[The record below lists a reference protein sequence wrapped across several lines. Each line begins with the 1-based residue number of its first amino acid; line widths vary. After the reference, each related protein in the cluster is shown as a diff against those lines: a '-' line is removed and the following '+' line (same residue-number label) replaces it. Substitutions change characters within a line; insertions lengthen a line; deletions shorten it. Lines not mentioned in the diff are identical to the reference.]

1 MRFSFLKDNLH
12 GYFLFDVLSCYP
24 VVCLNPPGLGSRSNP
39 PWSVEGKVLK
49 LLCCP
54 VFLVEIKTV
63 SMATF
68 DDNWQTKRPTIS
80 ERTKFIFN
88 NELLSDVKFVAPAS
102 NSESESRKSQKS
114 IPAHKFVLAISSPVF
129 YAMFYGELAETAS
142 TIELPDCDYESLLEL
157 FRYLYSDEVNLTGS
171 NVMQVLYLAK
181 KYLVP
186 SLADK
191 CTKYLR
197 EHLEASNAFSILPQ
211 AQKFGDKYLEERC
224 WKVIELHTVEAVTS
238 DDFVTLERSIVESVV
253 KRERLNVKEV
263 DLFKAVDRWASKEV
277 ERQGLTPDGEV
288 KRRVLGEVI
297 VNAIRFPV
305 MSYNEFASV
314 VLDCDILTKRE
325 LGVMI
330 KHYGDA
336 SLNCP
341 LPFIHSFRSGYLHRC
356 YRFTSFQTLW
366 HYGGNIDALRVTVS
380 KPIALHGVQHFG
392 SEGGNYTVSLEV
404 KNALSGLPLVKKTGT
419 HSCEKDETNGYYGF
433 DVMFNH
439 PVHLEQDRPYEVVSF
454 IQGPSSWCLEG
465 GTTHVA
471 VQGVQFSFSNS
482 LASTNG
488 TKVGSGQFPA
498 FLFSLQK
505 S

>member
-1 MRFSFLKDNLH
+1 
-12 GYFLFDVLSCYP
+12 
-24 VVCLNPPGLGSRSNP
+24 
-39 PWSVEGKVLK
+39 
-49 LLCCP
+49 
-54 VFLVEIKTV
+54 
-63 SMATF
+63 MATF
-68 DDNWQTKRPTIS
+68 DDNWQTKHPTIS

-88 NELLSDVKFVAPAS
+88 NELLSDIKFVAPAS
-102 NSESESRKSQKS
+102 NSESESWKSQKS

-186 SLADK
+186 SLAGK
-191 CTKYLR
+191 CTEYLR

-211 AQKFGDKYLEERC
+211 AQKFEDKDLEERC
-224 WKVIELHTVEAVTS
+224 WNVIESHTEEAVTS

-253 KRERLNVKEV
+253 KTERLNVKEV
-263 DLFKAVDRWASKEV
+263 DLFKAVDRWATKEV

-288 KRRVLGEVI
+288 KRRVLGEEI

-325 LGVMI
+325 LGAMI

-336 SLNCP
+336 SLQCP
-341 LPFIHSFRSGYLHRC
+341 LPFIHSVRSGSIVHRC
-356 YRFTSFQTLW
+356 YRFKLLQPSRW
-366 HYGGNIDALRVTVS
+366 SYGGSADALVVTVS
-380 KPIALHGVQHFG
+380 KPISLHGVEHFG
-392 SEGGNYTVSLEV
+392 TTGGNYTVSLEV
-404 KNALSGLPLVKKTGT
+404 RDALSGLSLAKQTGT
-419 HSCEKDETNGYYGF
+419 HSSEKNDLHSYYGF
-433 DVMFNH
+433 DVVFNH
-439 PVHLEQDRPYEVVSF
+439 PVHLEQDKPYEVVSV
-454 IQGPSSWCLEG
+454 IVGPISWAVKRVQNPVE
-465 GTTHVA
+465 
-471 VQGVQFSFSNS
+471 VQGVKFSFSNS
-482 LASTNG
+482 VASTNG
-488 TKVGSGQFPA
+488 TSVTDGQFPA
-498 FLFSLQK
+498 FLFSLRW

>member
-1 MRFSFLKDNLH
+1 MVD
-12 GYFLFDVLSCYP
+12 
-24 VVCLNPPGLGSRSNP
+24 
-39 PWSVEGKVLK
+39 SVFFEGKVLK
-49 LLCCP
+49 LLCYL
-54 VFLVEIKTV
+54 VFLGEIKRV
-63 SMATF
+63 SMATC
-68 DDNWQTKRPTIS
+68 DDNWQTKRSTIS

-88 NELLSDVKFVAPAS
+88 NELLSDIKFVAPTS

-191 CTKYLR
+191 CTEYLR

-211 AQKFGDKYLEERC
+211 AQKFEDKDLEERC
-224 WKVIELHTVEAVTS
+224 WSVIESHTEEAVTS

-263 DLFKAVDRWASKEV
+263 DLFKAVDRWANRAV
-277 ERQGLTPDGEV
+277 EKQGLTPDSKV
-288 KRRVLGEVI
+288 KRKVLGEEI
-297 VNAIRFPV
+297 VKAIRFPV

-314 VLDCDILTKRE
+314 VLDCCILTKGE
-325 LGVMI
+325 LIFLI

-336 SLNCP
+336 SLKCP
-341 LPFIHSFRSGYLHRC
+341 LPFIHSPRSGSIVHRF
-356 YRFTSFQTLW
+356 YRFASLDFSW
-366 HYGGNIDALRVTVS
+366 SHGGIAADALGVTVS

-404 KNALSGLPLVKKTGT
+404 KDAVRGLSLVKQTGT
-419 HSCEKDETNGYYGF
+419 YSSEIDETNSYYGF
-433 DVMFNH
+433 DVTFNR
-439 PVHLEQDRPYEVVSF
+439 PVYLEKDKPYEVVSV
-454 IQGPSSWCLEG
+454 IAGPSSWRVG
-465 GTTHVA
+465 AGKNPVA

-482 LASTNG
+482 SASTNG
-488 TKVGSGQFPA
+488 TTVDNGQFSA
-498 FLFSLQK
+498 FLFSLR
-505 S
+505 

>member
-1 MRFSFLKDNLH
+1 M
-12 GYFLFDVLSCYP
+12 
-24 VVCLNPPGLGSRSNP
+24 
-39 PWSVEGKVLK
+39 
-49 LLCCP
+49 
-54 VFLVEIKTV
+54 EIKRV

-68 DDNWQTKRPTIS
+68 DDNWQTKRPSIS
-80 ERTKFIFN
+80 GRTKFIFN

-102 NSESESRKSQKS
+102 NIESESRKSQKS

-129 YAMFYGELAETAS
+129 YAMFYGEMAETAS

-191 CTKYLR
+191 CTEYLR
-197 EHLEASNAFSILPQ
+197 EHLEASNVFSVLPQ
-211 AQKFGDKYLEERC
+211 AQKFEEKDLEERC
-224 WKVIELHTVEAVTS
+224 WNVIESHTEEAVTS
-238 DDFVTLERSIVESVV
+238 DDFVTLERSIVESVM

-263 DLFKAVDRWASKEV
+263 DLFKAVDRWATKEV

-288 KRRVLGEVI
+288 KRRVLGEEI

-325 LGVMI
+325 LSVMI

-336 SLNCP
+336 SLKSP
-341 LPFIHSFRSGYLHRC
+341 LPFIHSPRSGSIVHRC
-356 YRFTSFQTLW
+356 YRITSSQPTGW
-366 HYGGNIDALRVTVS
+366 GYRGCADALGVTVS
-380 KPIALHGVQHFG
+380 KPITLHGVQHFG
-392 SEGGNYTVSLEV
+392 SEGGNYTVSLEL
-404 KNALSGLPLVKKTGT
+404 KDALSGLSLAKQIGT
-419 HSCEKDETNGYYGF
+419 HSTEKNDIHSYYGF

-439 PVHLEQDRPYEVVSF
+439 PVDLEQDKPYEVVSL
-454 IQGPSSWCLEG
+454 IEGPSSWVMK
-465 GTTHVA
+465 GTKNPVE
-471 VQGVQFSFSNS
+471 VQGVRFSFSYS
-482 LASTNG
+482 ASSTNG
-488 TKVGSGQFPA
+488 TRVDCGQFPA
-498 FLFSLQK
+498 FLFSLR
-505 S
+505 

>member
-1 MRFSFLKDNLH
+1 M
-12 GYFLFDVLSCYP
+12 
-24 VVCLNPPGLGSRSNP
+24 
-39 PWSVEGKVLK
+39 
-49 LLCCP
+49 
-54 VFLVEIKTV
+54 EIKRV
-63 SMATF
+63 SMATC

-102 NSESESRKSQKS
+102 NNESESRKSQKS

-129 YAMFYGELAETAS
+129 YAMFYGEMAETAS

-157 FRYLYSDEVNLTGS
+157 FRYLYSDEVNLTGN

-191 CTKYLR
+191 CTEYLR
-197 EHLEASNAFSILPQ
+197 EHLEASNAFSILPH
-211 AQKFGDKYLEERC
+211 AQKFEDKDLEKRC
-224 WKVIELHTVEAVTS
+224 WKVIELHTEEAVTS

-263 DLFKAVDRWASKEV
+263 DLFKAVDRWATKEV

-288 KRRVLGEVI
+288 KRRVLGEEI

-336 SLNCP
+336 SLKCP
-341 LPFIHSFRSGYLHRC
+341 LPFIHSVRSGSIVHRC
-356 YRFTSFQTLW
+356 YRFNSLQTCW
-366 HYGGNIDALRVTVS
+366 SYGGNADALRLTTS

-404 KNALSGLPLVKKTGT
+404 KDALRGLTLVKQTGT
-419 HSCEKDETNGYYGF
+419 YSSEKDETNGYYGF
-433 DVMFNH
+433 DVMFSH
-439 PVHLEQDRPYEVVSF
+439 PVYLEQDKRYGVVSL
-454 IQGPSSWCLEG
+454 IRGPSSWSVKTGKTAVE
-465 GTTHVA
+465 
-471 VQGVQFSFSNS
+471 VQGVQFSFSHS
-482 LASTNG
+482 AASTNG
-488 TKVGSGQFPA
+488 TCVDYGQFSA
-498 FLFSLQK
+498 FLFSLR
-505 S
+505 

>member
-1 MRFSFLKDNLH
+1 
-12 GYFLFDVLSCYP
+12 
-24 VVCLNPPGLGSRSNP
+24 
-39 PWSVEGKVLK
+39 
-49 LLCCP
+49 
-54 VFLVEIKTV
+54 
-63 SMATF
+63 MATF

-102 NSESESRKSQKS
+102 NSESESGIKSQKS

-181 KYLVP
+181 KYLVL

-191 CTKYLR
+191 CTEYLR

-211 AQKFGDKYLEERC
+211 AQKFEDKDLEERC
-224 WKVIELHTVEAVTS
+224 WNVIELHTEEAVTS

-263 DLFKAVDRWASKEV
+263 DLLKAVDQWAAKEV
-277 ERQGLTPDGEV
+277 ERQGLTPGGKV
-288 KRRVLGEVI
+288 KRKVLGEEI

-305 MSYNEFASV
+305 MSHKEFASV
-314 VLDCDILTKRE
+314 VVDCDILTKRE

-336 SLNCP
+336 SLKCP
-341 LPFIHSFRSGYLHRC
+341 LPFIHSPRSGSIVHRF
-356 YRFTSFQTLW
+356 YRFASLDFSW
-366 HYGGNIDALRVTVS
+366 SHGGIAADALGVTVS

-392 SEGGNYTVSLEV
+392 SEGGNYTVSLQV
-404 KNALSGLPLVKKTGT
+404 KDALSGLPLVQQTGT
-419 HSCEKDETNGYYGF
+419 YSSEKDETNSYLGF
-433 DVMFNH
+433 DVMFNR
-439 PVHLEQDRPYEVVSF
+439 PVDLEQDKLYEVVSV
-454 IQGPSSWCLEG
+454 IQGPSSWRLGGATNPVEVEG
-465 GTTHVA
+465 VR
-471 VQGVQFSFSNS
+471 FSFSNS
-482 LASTNG
+482 VASTNG
-488 TKVGSGQFPA
+488 TRVDNGQFPA
-498 FLFSLQK
+498 FLFSLR
-505 S
+505 